1 MSRSHK
7 VTRSHSRLTCTLA
20 LACVG
25 VCTLGCEDDQYST
38 TPATAPT
45 TATVPAST
53 TADST
58 DPQAA
63 TTPAADTPAGA
74 KSVYGKA
81 MERAERLKDE
91 VAEYNK
97 KLEDAADGK
106 YK

>member
-1 MSRSHK
+1 MSRSHT
-7 VTRSHSRLTCTLA
+7 VMRLPSRLTCTLA

-38 TPATAPT
+38 TAVSAPT
-45 TATVPAST
+45 TAAAPAST

-63 TTPAADTPAGA
+63 TTASADTPAGA